1 MSEELIV
8 YHCSPTL
15 AGLKTGNLFRC
26 SYRSE
31 KELLN
36 EVRDLNKRLVKKGL
50 RILPLKMQD
59 HFALIYVYRPSRL
72 KEDISHKEAAEILEK
87 YGYICNMPDQC
98 VKLLSDKLKNQEQFP
113 HEIGLFLG
121 YPAED
126 VKGFIENGAKG
137 CKCTGCWKVYGD
149 EEKAKTLF
157 ATYKRCTEDY
167 LRYFRQGNIIEQL
180 TVAV

>member
-72 KEDISHKEAAEILEK
+72 KEDISHKEAAEILGK

-98 VKLLSDKLKNQEQFP
+98 VKRLSDKLKNQEQFP

-137 CKCTGCWKVYGD
+137 CKGAGCWKVYGD
-149 EEKAKTLF
+149 EEAAKKKF
-157 ATYKRCTEDY
+157 DIYNKCTETY
-167 LRYFRQGNIIEQL
+167 CKMQKRGKTIAELL
-180 TVAV
+180 VAV